1 MFKSDV
7 YVLGLMM
14 LQCALLKLDLYN
26 YDQSVIEIC
35 LSEMRDV
42 YSENL
47 CQLIEAML
55 GFESE
60 GRPGFADILNSISD
74 LFEISTTEVATLQPS
89 APDA

>member
-14 LQCALLKLDLYN
+14 LQCALLKLDLYS

-35 LSEMRDV
+35 LNEIKDV

-55 GFESE
+55 AFEPDI
-60 GRPGFADILNSISD
+60 RPGFADILTSISD
-74 LFEISTTEVATLQPS
+74 LFEISTTEVITLQPS